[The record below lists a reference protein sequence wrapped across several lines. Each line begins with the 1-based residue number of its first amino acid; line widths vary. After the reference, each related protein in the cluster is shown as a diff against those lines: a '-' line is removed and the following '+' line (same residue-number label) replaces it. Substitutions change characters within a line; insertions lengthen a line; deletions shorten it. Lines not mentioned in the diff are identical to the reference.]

1 MKLPPT
7 QAMDYCIPLKDGTK
21 PINVRPYKSAFFQ
34 KAEIEKKSS
43 WHA

>member
-1 MKLPPT
+1 MKLQPT